1 MYNYAK
7 QFMQSQLKMAA
18 RWLPNIE
25 EVFESLYPFII
36 GAQQHLNSTDRNDSD
51 YWLRRVKNYESVVN
65 LLLARTR
72 ASSYRVYKKVDNLET
87 ALNFTNPIIS

>member
-1 MYNYAK
+1 
-7 QFMQSQLKMAA
+7 MQSQLKMAA

-25 EVFESLYPFII
+25 EVFESLYPCII

-51 YWLRRVKNYESVVN
+51 YWLRRVQNYESVVN

-72 ASSYRVYKKVDNLET
+72 ASSYRVYKKVDNFET